1 MIFTE
6 RTIKMSND
14 TCKIDNPIVLYRG
27 DYNIEIRFTI
37 IECPYKYSEKN
48 STNIIEQVDA
58 SYGQLVIRVPNDGSP
73 IFSDVVETKRGSIV
87 FTLSGEMID
96 ESIEVGDYT
105 FQIRLFDANRES
117 RATIP
122 PVENGISIREPIAFE
137 DVTTTNEVGEA
148 TVGYALTT
156 AAAQEDAFDS
166 QGNYNKTTW
175 GTGDRI
181 TAAKLNKIEAGID
194 GVNKK
199 VASGGTSGG
208 TSGGVADS
216 VDWSNVQNK
225 PTIPTKTSQLTND
238 SGYITSIP
246 DEYITEAELNAK
258 GYATTSQIPTVPTN
272 VSEFTND
279 ANYASE
285 TFVTNKIAEAQLGGD
300 SGTIDLSGYVTKE
313 TGNASQITFAD
324 GQTFQAKL
332 DNGTLKGDK
341 GDQGLPGEQGPQ
353 GTQGEQGPQGIQGEI
368 GPQGIQGP
376 KGDKGDTGEQG
387 PAGANGKDGLT
398 TAISVNGNTYNHSNG
413 TITLPN
419 YPTVVTSANGIT
431 IADTANNF
439 TSTNVEGA
447 LAELFQS
454 VSNGKTLIASAIT
467 DKGIATSNNDTF
479 QTMANNISKII
490 NSSSKP
496 ISINNCELLKEGWK
510 FNLISNES
518 DTAYSS
524 KSETAYDFDDSSWS
538 DVNIP
543 HDWSIYNDFNE
554 NSKATFEGGYL
565 DGGDAWYRLKLN
577 TSLLNASKVY
587 IYFDG
592 IYMESDIYVNG
603 TLVKSNKYGY
613 NSFYCDVTN
622 YLNFTNDILAI
633 FVRNNQP
640 TSRWYSGSGI
650 YRNVYLI
657 TANEVCVGINDVFI
671 TTPNLESELNTG
683 IVSTHIDLKINN
695 SSDTPKSV
703 LLVNSINHKGENIAN
718 KRTSCTLSV
727 GKNSINEIIYIPNP
741 NLWDEYNGN
750 MYTLN
755 TKIYLSGELVYE
767 INTDYGYRYFK
778 FDRNTGFWLNG
789 RNLKL
794 RGVCMHHDLGCLGAE
809 VNYSAMQRQIKLLK
823 NMGCNAIR
831 LTHNPTSL
839 EYIDICNK
847 EGILLVEEAF
857 DCWGTSKVRNDFARF
872 FSAHSKT
879 VIENMVNRDKNS
891 PAIIMWSIGNEIK
904 GANGSIANTLCGY
917 IKAIDTTRYTTVA
930 NQWQASYAG
939 MIEAWDN
946 VDIQGFNYVKDYEKI
961 MNDHP
966 NWIIYGSETASA
978 ISSRGVY
985 SRDDVNYQCSSFD
998 DDKVTWGSYASDSL
1012 KIHEPSYIAGEFVW
1026 TGFDYIGEPSPFNA
1040 YPAKSSYFGII
1051 DTCGFPKDIY
1061 YMYQSRWTN
1070 KPMIHILPHWNSDL
1084 SKVWIY
1090 SNCYKVELFVNG
1102 ISVGSKLQTDIGAK
1116 YQFEFT
1122 PTYEAGVIV
1131 ANGYDEN
1138 DNLIAQDVVRTS
1150 SEPYTIKLSSDKSIV
1165 KVGSEELVFITC
1177 DIVDSSNNICP
1188 LSDNEITFNIS
1199 GGTIVGV
1206 DNGNASSVE
1215 RYKNNVRKAFNGKC
1229 LCVIKPNE
1237 VEGDM
1242 ILTATSP
1249 NLISQS
1255 ISIPKGDITAII
1267 PDTSTT
1273 FIDATNPTDENVKLN
1288 VISSIDQVSLNEGES
1303 LTVTIMLDK
1312 SPSTE
1317 VSLSISPS
1325 SDKLTVSPSVLT
1337 FTSENYNIGQVVNLT
1352 SVKEDDYL
1360 NESVSLTISGE
1371 NVNTK
1376 IITIN
1381 ILDIDTPPVVTV
1393 PVTGVALNYDTYT
1406 LDVNQTLQLEA
1417 IVSPSDASN
1426 QTVTYESDN
1435 SAVASVSESGV
1446 VTGRLAGD
1454 ATIIVRTDDGGFTDT
1469 CIITVQSD
1477 SGDEVLYTL
1486 PNETEFDGTN
1496 YIDTG
1501 VKLFDTDKSFSIYI
1515 DFISKS
1521 LGGSDQS
1528 QRTVL
1533 HCMNEISPWNG
1544 IVIDGQKSGRMRI
1557 ASASD
1562 QLALLDNN
1570 GNEIDYFNS
1579 TLRQK
1584 YVLVKEQGSNILT
1597 VYNYN
1602 YGQPQTL
1609 TSDGLTHTFDKN
1621 LLIGAYQNSNGV
1633 IGRNYVGTIYGCTVY
1648 GKALTQ
1654 IEANNLLGL

>member
-1 MIFTE
+1 MIFTD
-6 RTIKMSND
+6 RTITVQKGISSIND
-14 TCKIDNPIVLYRG
+14 TIILYRG
-27 DYNIEIRFTI
+27 DKGVEIRFTLN
-37 IECPYKYSEKN
+37 EGSPFRFGSGA
-48 STNIIEQVDA
+48 SPNIIEKTEA
-58 SYGQLVIRVPNDGSP
+58 AYGQLVIKTPNDSP
-73 IFSDVVETKRGSIV
+73 SIFSEIV
-87 FTLSGEMID
+87 PTNKGKIIFTITAEMID
-96 ESIEVGDYT
+96 EITEVGNYT
-105 FQIRLFDANRES
+105 FQIRLFDENRNS
-117 RATIP
+117 RATLP
-122 PVENGISIREPIAFE
+122 EVVNGIEIREPIATE
-137 DVTTTNEVGEA
+137 DISTTNEVGVA

-156 AAAQEDAFDS
+156 GTTETSDVFDED
-166 QGNYNKTTW
+166 GNYNKTTW
-175 GTGDRI
+175 FRGDVI
-181 TAAKLNKIEAGID
+181 TPGKLNKIEAGID
-194 GVNKK
+194 AANRKA
-199 VASGGTSGG
+199 ASGGSTGGG
-208 TSGGVADS
+208 T
-216 VDWSNVQNK
+216 
-225 PTIPTKTSQLTND
+225 
-238 SGYITSIP
+238 
-246 DEYITEAELNAK
+246 TEANR
-258 GYATTSQIPTVPTN
+258 
-272 VSEFTND
+272 VS
-279 ANYASE
+279 
-285 TFVTNKIAEAQLGGD
+285 I
-300 SGTIDLSGYVTKE
+300 IDTE
-313 TGNASQITFAD
+313 
-324 GQTFQAKL
+324 
-332 DNGTLKGDK
+332 
-341 GDQGLPGEQGPQ
+341 
-353 GTQGEQGPQGIQGEI
+353 
-368 GPQGIQGP
+368 
-376 KGDKGDTGEQG
+376 
-387 PAGANGKDGLT
+387 
-398 TAISVNGNTYNHSNG
+398 
-413 TITLPN
+413 
-419 YPTVVTSANGIT
+419 
-431 IADTANNF
+431 NNF

-467 DKGIATSNNDTF
+467 DKGISTSNNDTF

-577 TSLLNASKVY
+577 TSSLNGKKVY
-587 IYFDG
+587 IYFGG

-613 NSFYCDVTN
+613 NSFYCDITN
-622 YLNFTNDILAI
+622 YLNFANDILAV

-657 TANEVCVGINDVFI
+657 TANEVSIGINDIFI
-671 TTPNLESELNTG
+671 TSPNLENELNTG
-683 IVSTHIDLKINN
+683 IVNTHIDLKINN
-695 SSDTPKSV
+695 LSGAAKAIS
-703 LLVNSINHKGENIAN
+703 LVNSINYKGQNVVT
-718 KRTSCTLSV
+718 KKTSHTLST
-727 GKNSINEIIYIPNP
+727 GKNNINEIINIPNP
-741 NLWDEYNGN
+741 NLWDEYDGN
-750 MYTLN
+750 LYTLN
-755 TKIYLSGELVYE
+755 TKIYLSGELIHE

-778 FDRNTGFWLNG
+778 FDKNTGFWLNG

-809 VNYSAMQRQIKLLK
+809 TNYSAMERQIKLLK

-847 EGILLVEEAF
+847 EGILLIEEAF
-857 DCWGTSKVRNDFARF
+857 DCWGTRKVTNDFARF
-872 FSAHSKT
+872 FSGHSKT
-879 VIENMVNRDKNS
+879 VIEDMVNRDKNS

-904 GANGSIANTLCGY
+904 GASGAIANALCGY

-930 NQWQASYAG
+930 NQWQASYTG

-946 VDIQGFNYVKDYEKI
+946 VDIQGFNYVKDYEGI
-961 MNDHP
+961 RNDHP
-966 NWIIYGSETASA
+966 DWIIYGSETASA

-985 SRDDVNYQCSSFD
+985 SRDDINYQCSSFD
-998 DDKVTWGSYASDSL
+998 DDKVTWGSYASESL

-1026 TGFDYIGEPSPFNA
+1026 TGFDYIGEPSPFNT
-1040 YPAKSSYFGII
+1040 YPTKSSYFGII

-1061 YMYQSRWTN
+1061 YMYQSRWTD
-1070 KPMIHILPHWNSDL
+1070 KPMVHILPHWNSNL

-1102 ISVGSKLQTDIGAK
+1102 KSVGSKLQTNIGTK

-1122 PTYEAGVIV
+1122 PTYEAGVVV

-1138 DNLIAQDVVRTS
+1138 NNLIAQDVVRTS
-1150 SEPYTIKLSSDKSIV
+1150 SDPYTTKLSSDKSIV
-1165 KVGSEELVFITC
+1165 KAGSEDLVFITC

-1188 LSDNEITFNIS
+1188 LADNEITFNIS

-1206 DNGNASSVE
+1206 DNGNAASVE

-1237 VEGDM
+1237 VTGDM
-1242 ILTATSP
+1242 VLTATGS

-1255 ISIPKGDITAII
+1255 ISIPKGDITATI
-1267 PDTSTT
+1267 PNISTN
-1273 FIDATNPTDENVKLN
+1273 FIDAANPDNNENIKYN
-1288 VISSIDQVSLNEGES
+1288 VISSIDKITLHEGTS
-1303 LTVTIMLDK
+1303 STVTVKLDK

-1317 VSLSISPS
+1317 ISLNLLSNSNN
-1325 SDKLTVSPSVLT
+1325 LTVSPNVLT
-1337 FTSENYNIGQVVNLT
+1337 FTSGNYNIDQTITLT
-1352 SVKEDDYL
+1352 SIKENDYL
-1360 NESVSLTISGE
+1360 NELVSLTISGE

-1376 IITIN
+1376 IIVVD
-1381 ILDIDTPPVVTV
+1381 ILDVDSPPTTTV
-1393 PVTGVALNYDTYT
+1393 PVTGVTLNYDAYT
-1406 LDVNQTLQLEA
+1406 LNVNQTLQLEA

-1426 QTVTYESDN
+1426 QNITYESDN
-1435 SAVASVSESGV
+1435 DAIASVSGSGV
-1446 VTGRLAGD
+1446 VTARSAGD
-1454 ATIIVRTDDGGFTDT
+1454 ATITVRTDDGGFTDT

-1515 DFISKS
+1515 DFIGKVPSGNK
-1521 LGGSDQS
+1521 QAE
-1528 QRTVL
+1528 RTVL
-1533 HCMNEISPWNG
+1533 HCMNEIEPWNG
-1544 IVIDGQKSGRMRI
+1544 IVLDGQKSSKMRI
-1557 ASASD
+1557 ASAGD

-1570 GNEIDYFNS
+1570 GNEISYFNN

-1597 VYNYN
+1597 IYNYN

-1609 TSDGLTHTFDKN
+1609 TSNGLTSTFDKN
-1621 LLIGAYQNSNGV
+1621 LLIGAYQNNTGV
-1633 IGRNYVGTIYGCTVY
+1633 IGRQYIGTVY
-1648 GKALTQ
+1648 GCKVYSRALTQ
-1654 IEANNLLGL
+1654 AEANSLLGL

>member
-1 MIFTE
+1 MIFTD
-6 RTIKMSND
+6 RTVIVQKGTSSIND
-14 TCKIDNPIVLYRG
+14 TIVLYRG
-27 DYNIEIRFTI
+27 DREVEIRFTLN
-37 IECPYKYSEKN
+37 ESSPFKFGSGV
-48 STNIIEQVDA
+48 TPNIIEKTEA
-58 SYGQLVIRVPNDGSP
+58 AYGQLVIKVPGDKAP
-73 IFSDVVETKRGSIV
+73 IFSEITATKKGAIT
-87 FTLSGEMID
+87 FTITAEMID
-96 ESIEVGDYT
+96 EITEVGNYT
-105 FQIRLFDANRES
+105 FQIRLLDENKEGRV
-117 RATIP
+117 TIP
-122 PVENGISIREPIAFE
+122 EVVNGIEVREPIATE
-137 DVTTTNEVGEA
+137 DISDTNEVGIA
-148 TVGYALTT
+148 AVGYALTT
-156 AAAQEDAFDS
+156 AGTTEDTFDS

-181 TAAKLNKIEAGID
+181 TAAKLNKIEAGIE
-194 GVNKK
+194 GVNQK
-199 VASGGTSGG
+199 VASGG

-238 SGYITSIP
+238 SDFVDS
-246 DEYITEAELNAK
+246 AF
-258 GYATTSQIPTVPTN
+258 
-272 VSEFTND
+272 VSR
-279 ANYASE
+279 
-285 TFVTNKIAEAQLGGD
+285 KIADASLSGGEV
-300 SGTIDLSGYVTKE
+300 DLSGYVTKE
-313 TGNASQITFAD
+313 TGNANQITFTD

-332 DNGTLKGDK
+332 DAGTLKGDK
-341 GDQGLPGEQGPQ
+341 GDKGDTGPQ
-353 GTQGEQGPQGIQGEI
+353 

-376 KGDKGDTGEQG
+376 KGDKGDKGDPGSTEASGVS
-387 PAGANGKDGLT
+387 
-398 TAISVNGNTYNHSNG
+398 IV
-413 TITLPN
+413 
-419 YPTVVTSANGIT
+419 
-431 IADTANNF
+431 DTAGNF
-439 TSTNVEGA
+439 TATNVEGA
-447 LAELFQS
+447 LVELFQS

-467 DKGIATSNNDTF
+467 DKGVTTSNNDTF

-510 FNLISNES
+510 FKLISNES

-592 IYMESDIYVNG
+592 IYMESDVYVNG

-857 DCWGTSKVRNDFARF
+857 DCWGTSKVSNDFARF

-917 IKAIDTTRYTTVA
+917 IKAIDTTRYTTTA

-946 VDIQGFNYVKDYEKI
+946 VDIQGFNYVKNYETI

-985 SRDDVNYQCSSFD
+985 SRDNENYQCSSFD

-1165 KVGSEELVFITC
+1165 KAGSEELVFITC

-1267 PDTSTT
+1267 PDASTT

-1303 LTVTIMLDK
+1303 LTMTIMLDK

-1317 VSLSISPS
+1317 VSLSLSPS

-1376 IITIN
+1376 IITVN
-1381 ILDIDTPPVVTV
+1381 ILDIDTPPATTV
-1393 PVTGVALNYDTYT
+1393 HVTGVALNYDTYT

-1435 SAVASVSESGV
+1435 SAVASVSGSGV

-1454 ATIIVRTDDGGFTDT
+1454 ATITVRTDDGGFTDT

-1515 DFISKS
+1515 DFISKVP
-1521 LGGSDQS
+1521 GGEKQAE
-1528 QRTVL
+1528 RTVL
-1533 HCMNEISPWNG
+1533 HCMNETSPWNG
-1544 IVIDGQKSGRMRI
+1544 IVLDGQKSSKMRI
-1557 ASASD
+1557 ASAGD
-1562 QLALLDNN
+1562 QLGLLDNS
-1570 GNEIDYFNS
+1570 GNEIDYFNNV
-1579 TLRQK
+1579 LRQK

-1597 VYNYN
+1597 IYNYN

-1609 TSDGLTHTFDKN
+1609 TSNGLTSTFDKN
-1621 LLIGAYQNSNGV
+1621 LLIGAYQDTNGV
-1633 IGRNYVGTIYGCTVY
+1633 VGRNYIGTIYGCTVY